1 MAFQLR
7 RGLNTDRL
15 NIKLAQGELVYTTD
29 TKKLFVGD
37 GITVGGTEVSLND
50 SDINVTVSSGQNPA
64 ILAIV
69 TKEFV
74 DNLGINAVKLDGY
87 SRDYY
92 RNYNNL
98 TNTPSILDSSNV
110 QSLSR
115 DSSFVS
121 SVVDSSYVNNLVNTS
136 YIQSKIDQLFIDT
149 FDTHDSGAVQ
159 NMIDIAVAAN
169 DTVDSAA
176 IAAQIINTVNQA
188 FIDTFNTH
196 DSIAVGNNIDSKVD
210 QTFVRNFIDQ
220 SFIQAFINQAF
231 IDTFDTHDEVATLSQ
246 INSTIDGAYVRNSI
260 DQAFIDTFDT
270 HDSNIVASQI
280 YTTVTQSFI
289 DQFDTHDSAA
299 VQAQIDAIPGL
310 SGDAETLDGNN
321 PSYYLNYNNFS
332 NTPNLLDSSEA
343 LNLINTSY
351 VQSKIDQTFINTFD
365 THDSAIVDAQINAEL
380 ATRTFYDS
388 AAVQAQID
396 SAVTQSFIDQFDTHD
411 SAAVDGQINAE
422 LATRTFYDSAAVQ
435 NQIDSAVTQ
444 SFIDTFDTHD
454 SVAVLG
460 QITSTINTSYVQ
472 GKIDQTFID
481 GFDTHDSVAIQNM
494 INTTIA
500 ATDTHD
506 SAAVLGQINSTVDQ
520 TFVRNFVDQSF
531 VDTFD
536 THDSV
541 AIQNQI
547 TSTVNQSFINGF
559 DTHDSVAVQGQI
571 DTTIAATDTHDSA
584 AVDAQI
590 DAKLGTNVTVG
601 GNLSVTGYIDGPEV
615 FTIDPAAV
623 GDATGK
629 VVILGDLQV
638 DGVQTTINSTEV
650 SISDKNIVL
659 ADSAT
664 SAAEANGA
672 GITVNGASATLQYVS
687 TGDKW
692 EFNKPLFHSS
702 DRVLTTADDL
712 HDSAAVQ
719 GQIDSSATAYTLDF
733 ITTNGNT
740 TTNNIEVGTINTLQV
755 NNGNGD
761 DEFST
766 AVGRDALVN
775 VNSGTLRNTA
785 FGRDAL
791 EDNISGVRN
800 TAVGSTAMSNAT
812 TGGYN
817 TAIGQNAMGAGIVTG
832 SNNAAL
838 GANALESLENGSS
851 NTAVGRGSL
860 SENTSG
866 GNNTAVGR
874 NALFRSTTGVSNIA
888 IGSSA
893 LALSSAGDVN
903 FNVAIGHYA
912 LEGLN
917 PGQNS
922 NIAIGYGAG
931 RDLDSGIENTII
943 GLNAEA
949 SSTNMSNEI
958 TLGDNGGK
966 SFRIPGSQFYI
977 NGGSEGT
984 TGSRVGIN
992 TSTPTAQLD
1001 VNGNIAVDGDIT
1013 FSDSDD
1019 LILPDN
1025 SKIKIGNSADLEI
1038 YHDGSNSY
1046 VKDIGTGVLNVQGS
1060 SQVNIGGADGT
1071 IGIQFVEGANVTLRH
1086 NNVPIL
1092 TTASTGI
1099 NVTGDI
1105 TFSDS
1110 DNIVMPDN
1118 SKIKMGTG
1126 ADLEIYHDGSHSY
1139 VDDRGTGDLR
1149 LRGNGSV
1156 KIMQYN
1162 NGELMAAFKVD
1173 DAVELYHDNVKKFE
1187 TTSTG
1192 IDVTGSITTDS
1203 ATISGSLTVDT
1214 DTLFV
1219 DAVNNKV
1226 GIGTTSPLHPLTVT
1240 GVIHGTSYV
1249 QLNSGQQI
1257 KFGNGNQYIEGTNDT
1272 SLEFATGGSASVTI
1286 LDDGKVGIGTNAPT
1300 GKVEIEDDGAV
1311 NDRLLYLNSAG
1322 GLSGGQSGP
1331 FYGLYADIKSNNSA
1345 TEAYG
1350 AYIEAEG
1357 GTSDDTYGIW
1367 AQATQNSSTVDAIG
1381 VLGKTIVNS
1390 GSTNHWSTNAL
1401 GTGPA
1406 AGVYALAE
1414 TTGTGTAS
1422 QTTALHVSNAST
1434 HGSLAYGAYIETI
1447 SGPTT
1452 VVPLRVD
1459 HDGSEIFKL
1468 DSAGNAT
1475 ISGTVTATAYAGD
1488 GSSLTGISAGAT
1500 GGSTDQVF
1508 YENDQAVTT
1517 NYTIS
1522 TNKNAMTAGPITVNA
1537 GVTVTIPTG
1546 SEWSIV

>member
-15 NIKLAQGELVYTTD
+15 NIKLSQGELVYTTD

-50 SDINVTVSSGQNPA
+50 SDINATVSSGQNPA

-719 GQIDSSATAYTLDF
+719 GQIDSSATSYTLDF

-761 DEFST
+761 DAFST
-766 AVGRDALVN
+766 AVGFDALVN
-775 VNSGTLRNTA
+775 VNTGTLRNTA

-791 EDNISGVRN
+791 EDNTSGQRN
-800 TAVGSTAMSNAT
+800 TAVGQGAMSNAT
-812 TGGYN
+812 TGDYN
-817 TAIGQNAMGAGIVTG
+817 TAIGQGVMGTGIVTG
-832 SNNAAL
+832 NHNTAL
-838 GANALESLENGSS
+838 GITALKDL
-851 NTAVGRGSL
+851 
-860 SENTSG
+860 TSG
-866 GNNTAVGR
+866 TFNT
-874 NALFRSTTGVSNIA
+874 A
-888 IGSSA
+888 IGSQSP
-893 LALSSAGDVN
+893 LGSTTTGQS
-903 FNVAIGHYA
+903 NVAIGPYA
-912 LEGLN
+912 LIKNEEGSHNVAVGRSALAGASLGDYVGNTAIGGNVLDGLN
-917 PGQNS
+917 PGQNY
-922 NIAIGYGAG
+922 NTAIGYGAG
-931 RDLDSGIENTII
+931 RDLDSGIRNIII
-943 GLNAEA
+943 GYNAEA
-949 SSTNMSNEI
+949 SATFENDEI
-958 TLGDNGGK
+958 TLGDTNNK
-966 SFRIPGSQFYI
+966 SFRIPGSSFYI

-992 TSTPTAQLD
+992 TSAPTAQLD

-1025 SKIKIGNSADLEI
+1025 SKIKMGTSADLEI
-1038 YHDGSNSY
+1038 YHDGSNSF
-1046 VKDIGTGVLNVQGS
+1046 IAETGTGLLQLRTNGPRIEMVGQS
-1060 SQVNIGGADGT
+1060 GAEYMARFEQDGPVKL
-1071 IGIQFVEGANVTLRH
+1071 FH
-1086 NNVPIL
+1086 NAL
-1092 TTASTGI
+1092 QKFATTSTGVD
-1099 NVTGDI
+1099 VTGDITVDGNI

-1162 NGELMAAFKVD
+1162 NSELMAAFKVD
-1173 DAVELYHDNVKKFE
+1173 SSVELYHDNVKKFE
-1187 TTSTG
+1187 TSSTG
-1192 IDVTGSITTDS
+1192 VDVTGTVTAESLDVDTLNPMITFKGDDGIWYRVRVDESTNRLLLGHS
-1203 ATISGSLTVDT
+1203 TNVALELSSSGETVVNGDLTVDT

-1219 DAVNNKV
+1219 DAANNKV

-1286 LDDGKVGIGTNAPT
+1286 LDDGNVGIGT
-1300 GKVEIEDDGAV
+1300 
-1311 NDRLLYLNSAG
+1311 
-1322 GLSGGQSGP
+1322 
-1331 FYGLYADIKSNNSA
+1331 
-1345 TEAYG
+1345 
-1350 AYIEAEG
+1350 
-1357 GTSDDTYGIW
+1357 TS
-1367 AQATQNSSTVDAIG
+1367 
-1381 VLGKTIVNS
+1381 
-1390 GSTNHWSTNAL
+1390 
-1401 GTGPA
+1401 PA
-1406 AGVYALAE
+1406 
-1414 TTGTGTAS
+1414 
-1422 QTTALHVSNAST
+1422 TALDV
-1434 HGSLAYGAYIETI
+1434 
-1447 SGPTT
+1447 
-1452 VVPLRVD
+1452 
-1459 HDGSEIFKL
+1459 
-1468 DSAGNAT
+1468 
-1475 ISGTVTATAYAGD
+1475 SGTVTATAYAGD

-1522 TNKNAMTAGPITVNA
+1522 TNKNAMTAGPITVNS

>member
-7 RGLNTDRL
+7 RGSNTDRL
-15 NIKLAQGELVYTTD
+15 NIKLSQGELVYTTD

-50 SDINVTVSSGQNPA
+50 SDINATISGGQSPA

-98 TNTPSILDSSNV
+98 TNTPSILDSSNI

-176 IAAQIINTVNQA
+176 IVAQIINTVTQS

-231 IDTFDTHDEVATLSQ
+231 INTFDTHDEVATLSQ

-260 DQAFIDTFDT
+260 DQAFINTFDTHDSAAVVGQINATVNQTFIDALDT

-310 SGDAETLDGNN
+310 SGDAVTLGGNDS
-321 PSYYLNYNNFS
+321 SYYLNYNNFS

-351 VQSKIDQTFINTFD
+351 IQSKIDQTFINTFD

-388 AAVQAQID
+388 
-396 SAVTQSFIDQFDTHD
+396 
-411 SAAVDGQINAE
+411 G
-422 LATRTFYDSAAVQ
+422 AVQ

-454 SVAVLG
+454 SAAITG
-460 QITSTINTSYVQ
+460 QITSTVNTSYVQ

-506 SAAVLGQINSTVDQ
+506 SSAVLGQINATVDQ

-531 VDTFD
+531 IDTFDTHDSVAVQNMINTTIAATDTHDSAAVQAQIDTTIAATD

-547 TSTVNQSFINGF
+547 TSTVNQAFIDTFDTHDEVTVQAQIDSAVTQSFIDTF
-559 DTHDSVAVQGQI
+559 DTHDS
-571 DTTIAATDTHDSA
+571 S

-629 VVILGDLQV
+629 VVILGNLQV

-687 TGDKW
+687 SGDKW
-692 EFNKPLFHSS
+692 EFNKDVNVFGDISVSGTVDGRDVATDGTKL
-702 DRVLTTADDL
+702 DGIEA
-712 HDSAAVQ
+712 
-719 GQIDSSATAYTLDF
+719 SATADQTGSQIKALYEGESNAFT
-733 ITTNGNT
+733 
-740 TTNNIEVGTINTLQV
+740 
-755 NNGNGD
+755 
-761 DEFST
+761 
-766 AVGRDALVN
+766 DALFTKLA
-775 VNSGTLRNTA
+775 GIETGATA
-785 FGRDAL
+785 DQTGAEIKALYEAEANAFTDAQFTKL
-791 EDNISGVRN
+791 VGIETGA
-800 TAVGSTAMSNAT
+800 TADQTGSQIKALYEGESDTNAYNDAAVTKLAGIEASATADQTAAEIL
-812 TGGYN
+812 
-817 TAIGQNAMGAGIVTG
+817 TAIKTVDGAA
-832 SNNAAL
+832 S
-838 GANALESLENGSS
+838 
-851 NTAVGRGSL
+851 
-860 SENTSG
+860 
-866 GNNTAVGR
+866 
-874 NALFRSTTGVSNIA
+874 
-888 IGSSA
+888 
-893 LALSSAGDVN
+893 
-903 FNVAIGHYA
+903 
-912 LEGLN
+912 
-917 PGQNS
+917 
-922 NIAIGYGAG
+922 
-931 RDLDSGIENTII
+931 
-943 GLNAEA
+943 GLNADLLDGVEA
-949 SSTNMSNEI
+949 NQFLRSDVADTKTSGNLNFAENVKATFGDSANPDLQIYHDGANSRIADFGTGELRLQGTNLRLWSATGENYLTAEENGAVS
-958 TLGDNGGK
+958 LYYDNSAK
-966 SFRIPGSQFYI
+966 IA
-977 NGGSEGT
+977 T
-984 TGSRVGIN
+984 
-992 TSTPTAQLD
+992 TSTGVEVSGSIT
-1001 VNGNIAVDGDIT
+1001 VDGDIT
-1013 FSDSDD
+1013 FSDSDN
-1019 LILPDN
+1019 IIMPDN
-1025 SKIKIGNSADLEI
+1025 SKIKIG
-1038 YHDGSNSY
+1038 
-1046 VKDIGTGVLNVQGS
+1046 TGV
-1060 SQVNIGGADGT
+1060 
-1071 IGIQFVEGANVTLRH
+1071 
-1086 NNVPIL
+1086 
-1092 TTASTGI
+1092 
-1099 NVTGDI
+1099 
-1105 TFSDS
+1105 
-1110 DNIVMPDN
+1110 
-1118 SKIKMGTG
+1118 
-1126 ADLEIYHDGSHSY
+1126 DLEIYHDGSHSY

-1149 LRGNGSV
+1149 LRGNGAV

-1162 NGELMAAFKVD
+1162 NSEQMAAFKVNG
-1173 DAVELYHDNVKKFE
+1173 AVELYHDNVKKFD

-1192 IDVTGSITTDS
+1192 V
-1203 ATISGSLTVDT
+1203 
-1214 DTLFV
+1214 
-1219 DAVNNKV
+1219 
-1226 GIGTTSPLHPLTVT
+1226 
-1240 GVIHGTSYV
+1240 
-1249 QLNSGQQI
+1249 
-1257 KFGNGNQYIEGTNDT
+1257 
-1272 SLEFATGGSASVTI
+1272 SVT
-1286 LDDGKVGIGTNAPT
+1286 
-1300 GKVEIEDDGAV
+1300 
-1311 NDRLLYLNSAG
+1311 
-1322 GLSGGQSGP
+1322 
-1331 FYGLYADIKSNNSA
+1331 
-1345 TEAYG
+1345 
-1350 AYIEAEG
+1350 
-1357 GTSDDTYGIW
+1357 
-1367 AQATQNSSTVDAIG
+1367 
-1381 VLGKTIVNS
+1381 
-1390 GSTNHWSTNAL
+1390 
-1401 GTGPA
+1401 
-1406 AGVYALAE
+1406 
-1414 TTGTGTAS
+1414 
-1422 QTTALHVSNAST
+1422 
-1434 HGSLAYGAYIETI
+1434 
-1447 SGPTT
+1447 
-1452 VVPLRVD
+1452 
-1459 HDGSEIFKL
+1459 
-1468 DSAGNAT
+1468 
-1475 ISGTVTATAYAGD
+1475 GTVTATAYAGD

-1508 YENDQAVTT
+1508 YENDQTVTT

-1522 TNKNAMTAGPITVNA
+1522 TNKNAMTAGPITVNS